1 MVARVKVSTE
11 PLGSQRDWVRVGD
24 DLWVPA
30 VTRVSVTGESAAEN
44 PPLDV
49 EIDVV
54 PEDGR
59 LVAQEVR
66 IRRQPDGPPVTG
78 EAIRSVPVAALTQW
92 AAKEVLR
99 IVGIADNGEI
109 SAVPAGVPE
118 EQVQYVRD
126 HGLTDKTVEIVAHTY
141 RLALLMG
148 NTPTKM
154 VEEWLELP
162 RSTAGRW
169 IATARERGLLGK
181 SEGRGKAGS

>member
-1 MVARVKVSTE
+1 MDVRTE
-11 PLGSQRDWVRVGD
+11 PVGSAHDLIRVGD
-24 DLWVPA
+24 DLLVPLMTK
-30 VTRVSVTGESAAEN
+30 VTATGRLSADD

-49 EIDVV
+49 EIYVV

-59 LVAQEVR
+59 LVAHEVR
-66 IRRQPDGPPVTG
+66 VRRQPKGPPVTG
-78 EAIRSVPVAALTQW
+78 EAIRSIPVAALAQY
-92 AAKEVLR
+92 AAREVLR
-99 IVGIADNGEI
+99 IVGIANNGET

-118 EQVQYVRD
+118 EQVQYVRE
-126 HGLTDKTVEIVAHTY
+126 HGLTDKTIEIVAHTY

-154 VEEWLELP
+154 VEEWLEIP

-181 SEGRGKAGS
+181 TEGRGKAGG

>member
-1 MVARVKVSTE
+1 MNVKTE
-11 PLGSQRDWVRVGD
+11 PLGSARDWVRVGD
-24 DLWVPA
+24 DLLVPP
-30 VTRVSVTGESAAEN
+30 TRVTATGKLNAED

-59 LVAQEVR
+59 LVAHEVR
-66 IRRQPDGPPVTG
+66 VRRRPDGPPVTG
-78 EAIRSVPVAALTQW
+78 EAIRSVPVAALTQF
-92 AAKEVLR
+92 AAREVLR
-99 IVGIADNGEI
+99 IVSIADNGEI

-154 VEEWLELP
+154 VEEWLEVP

-181 SEGRGKAGS
+181 AEGRGKAGG

>member
-1 MVARVKVSTE
+1 MIAHVKVGTE
-11 PLGSQRDWVRVGD
+11 PVGSGRDWVRVGD
-24 DLWVPA
+24 DLLVPTMTT
-30 VTRVSVTGESAAEN
+30 VTATGEPAAGD

-49 EIDVV
+49 KIDVV

-66 IRRQPDGPPVTG
+66 VRRQPDGPPVTG
-78 EAIRSVPVAALTQW
+78 EAIRSVPVAALTQF
-92 AAKEVLR
+92 AAREVLR
-99 IVGIADNGEI
+99 IVSIADNGETRT
-109 SAVPAGVPE
+109 VPAGVPDD
-118 EQVQYVRD
+118 QVQYVRD
-126 HGLTDKTVEIVAHTY
+126 HGLTDKTIEIVAHTY

-154 VEEWLELP
+154 VEEWLEVP

-181 SEGRGKAGS
+181 AEGRGKAGG

>member
-1 MVARVKVSTE
+1 VNVKTE
-11 PLGSQRDWVRVGD
+11 PVGSARDWVRVGD
-24 DLWVPA
+24 DLWVPPMTT
-30 VTRVSVTGESAAEN
+30 VTATGRLNVED
-44 PPLDV
+44 PPVDV

-66 IRRQPDGPPVTG
+66 VRRRPDGPPVTG
-78 EAIRSVPVAALTQW
+78 EALRSVPVGALTQW
-92 AAKEVLR
+92 AAREVLR
-99 IVGIADNGEI
+99 IVSIADNGEI

-126 HGLTDKTVEIVAHTY
+126 HGLTDKTIEIIAHTY

-181 SEGRGKAGS
+181 AEGRGKAGG

>member
-1 MVARVKVSTE
+1 MVAHVKVGTD
-11 PLGSQRDWVRVGD
+11 PVGSVWDWVRVGD
-24 DLWVPA
+24 DLLVPLMTT
-30 VTRVSVTGESAAEN
+30 VTATGNPEAGD

-54 PEDGR
+54 PENGR

-66 IRRQPDGPPVTG
+66 VRRQSDGPPVTG
-78 EAIRSVPVAALTQW
+78 ETIRSVPVAALTKL
-92 AAKEVLR
+92 AAREVMR
-99 IVGIADNGEI
+99 IINIAENEEI
-109 SAVPAGVPE
+109 ATVPAGVRDD
-118 EQVQYVRD
+118 QVQYVRD
-126 HGLTDKTVEIVAHTY
+126 HGLTDKTIEIVAHTY

-154 VEEWLELP
+154 VEEWLEVP

-181 SEGRGKAGS
+181 AEGRGKAGG

>member
-1 MVARVKVSTE
+1 MKVGTE
-11 PLGSQRDWVRVGD
+11 PVGSERDWVRVGD
-24 DLWVPA
+24 DLWVPTM
-30 VTRVSVTGESAAEN
+30 TRVTATGQPATGD

-66 IRRQPDGPPVTG
+66 VRRQPDGPPVTG

-109 SAVPAGVPE
+109 RAVPAGVPE
-118 EQVQYVRD
+118 DQVQYVRD

-154 VEEWLELP
+154 VEEWLDVP

-181 SEGRGKAGS
+181 AEGRGKAGG